1 MKKLAIL
8 LCLLWIGVIFYNT
21 SASGVVSNQR
31 SMIVLNKVRAI
42 YHKAEPTH
50 KAEPSVASKPQS
62 KIAVVQAS
70 HIENLNIIIR
80 KNAHAFEYI
89 ILAMLICNAFFINK
103 FKGRGAIVYVLFMCL
118 LYAVTDE
125 FHQLFVPGRTSLVSD
140 VMIDFTG
147 AIIGLGLF
155 YFLYY
160 KIYLKYINK
169 RKMIH

>member
-1 MKKLAIL
+1 MKKFAVL

-31 SMIVLNKVRAI
+31 SMIVLNKIRAI
-42 YHKAEPTH
+42 YHKTEPT
-50 KAEPSVASKPQS
+50 VVSKPQS
-62 KIAVVQAS
+62 KAPVVEAS
-70 HIENLNIIIR
+70 HIEGLNIIIR

-89 ILAMLICNAFFINK
+89 VLAVLICNAFFINK
-103 FKGRGAIVYVLFMCL
+103 FRGRGAIVYVLFMCL

-140 VMIDFTG
+140 VIIDFTG

-155 YFLYY
+155 YFSYY
-160 KIYLKYINK
+160 KIYIKYTNK
-169 RKMIH
+169 QKMLH